1 MLMLWLYFMVN
12 IVDTCKNFPDLQ
24 KLSGQHCWCADGVF
38 VTLCSIYVHTCVFRV
53 AHRQWITQCIVVMS
67 SAVLLNHCSLSF
79 FLFYWKFTLKWWL
92 TLSRV
97 LLSFIGFDQFA
108 IKRPYISLTQGI
120 VRMSHQQYVSCILAV
135 LCSAVFCCLFF
146 YSSHALVWLNCS
158 DQYYSS
164 ALYATRV

>member
-1 MLMLWLYFMVN
+1 M
-12 IVDTCKNFPDLQ
+12 Q

-79 FLFYWKFTLKWWL
+79 FLFHWKFTLKWWL

-97 LLSFIGFDQFA
+97 LLFFIGFDQFA
-108 IKRPYISLTQGI
+108 NKRPYISLTPGI
-120 VRMSHQQYVSCILAV
+120 VHMSHQQYVSCILAV

-146 YSSHALVWLNCS
+146 IHHMHWFGWIVLISITVVLCTRLECR
-158 DQYYSS
+158 
-164 ALYATRV
+164 ATAMIRLPGV